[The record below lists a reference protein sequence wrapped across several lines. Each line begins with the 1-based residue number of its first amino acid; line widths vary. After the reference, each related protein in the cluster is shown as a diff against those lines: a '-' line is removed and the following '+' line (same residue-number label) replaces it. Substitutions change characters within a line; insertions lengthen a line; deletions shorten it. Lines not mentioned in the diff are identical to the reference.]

1 MKKKLIQVKDFADKM
16 DAIKRRVKN
25 AFSEE
30 GAEAAAAIR
39 DLIDEL
45 ENAEIEIDERELVA
59 RIEEVIRAFNG
70 RLDEEIPANVA
81 EEIANRI
88 KAMENTMPV
97 SDKLTPAVKN
107 QVAAAILRAKG
118 KEAVKDA
125 VNGVLVKNGITGLTF
140 NDTIDFAI
148 NDNWGDSD
156 ELFAALKKVN
166 FSKFFYTAQDF
177 NDPDVVAHG
186 WDKTSE
192 TEKEIQALT
201 VQGKTITT
209 QYIYKRQQVAFEDL
223 DDIEESGSTATF
235 LRWLDEELDRQ
246 IINAIIAVMLGNT
259 AVMLGNNADFTDIT
273 TIEPLVGTG
282 VTDVFRT
289 AVTVT
294 DHTAV
299 TFAEARAIAD
309 AVRTGIGAKWMVMT
323 QAQLTAIAKFKYT
336 SDSDDIFRSKDEV
349 AAMLGVDRIYVTD
362 KAIGVVCFVPSE
374 YWVKEKNAMQVSYPK
389 YEFNVMNYQRERNIG
404 GAVHGLKSVAFG
416 VGDMG

>member
-1 MKKKLIQVKDFADKM
+1 MKKKLISVKDFADKM
-16 DAIKRRVKN
+16 DAIKRKVKN

-45 ENAEIEIDERELVA
+45 ENAEIEIDERELASRV
-59 RIEEVIRAFNG
+59 EETIRAFNG
-70 RLDEEIPANVA
+70 RADEEVPANVA
-81 EEIANRI
+81 NALAKKFAEMQ
-88 KAMENTMPV
+88 KTMPV
-97 SDKLTPAVKN
+97 SDKLTPAIKN

-118 KEAVKDA
+118 REAVTDA
-125 VNGVLVKNGITGLTF
+125 VNAVLVKNGITGLTF

-156 ELFAALKKVN
+156 ELFSALKKVS

-186 WDKTSE
+186 WAKTSE
-192 TEKEIQALT
+192 TEKVIQQLT
-201 VQGKTITT
+201 TNGKKIDT
-209 QYIYKRQQVAFEDL
+209 QYIYKRQQIAFEDL

-246 IINAIIAVMLGNT
+246 IINAVIAVMLGDT
-259 AVMLGNNADFTDIT
+259 THFTDIT

-294 DHTAV
+294 DATAI
-299 TFAEARAIAD
+299 TFAEARSIAD

-323 QAQLTAIAKFKYT
+323 QAQLTALAKFKYA
-336 SDSDDIFRSKDEV
+336 SGGDDIFRSKEEV
-349 AAMLGVDRIYVTD
+349 AAMLGVDRIYVTY
-362 KAIGVVCFVPSE
+362 KATGVVCFIPSE
-374 YWVKEKNAMQVSYPK
+374 YWFKEKASLQVSYPR
-389 YEFNVMNYQRERNIG
+389 YENNVMNYQRERNCG

-416 VGDMG
+416 VEE

>member
-45 ENAEIEIDERELVA
+45 ENAEIEIDERELA
-59 RIEEVIRAFNG
+59 SRIEEVIRAYNG
-70 RLDEEIPANVA
+70 RADEEVPANVA
-81 EEIANRI
+81 NALAKKFAE
-88 KAMENTMPV
+88 MQNTMPV

-118 KEAVKDA
+118 REAVTDA
-125 VNGVLVKNGITGLTF
+125 VNAVMVKNGITGLTF

-177 NDPDVVAHG
+177 NNADVKAHG
-186 WDKTSE
+186 WTKTSE
-192 TEKEIQALT
+192 TEKVIQQLT
-201 VQGKTITT
+201 VNGKRIDT
-209 QYIYKRQQVAFEDL
+209 QYIYKRQQIAFEDL

-259 AVMLGNNADFTDIT
+259 TGFTDIT

-294 DHTAV
+294 NPAAI
-299 TFAEARAIAD
+299 TFTEARAIVD
-309 AVRTGIGAKWMVMT
+309 AVVAGRGAKWLVMSQT
-323 QAQLTAIAKFKYT
+323 QLTALAKFKYA
-336 SDSDDIFRSKDEV
+336 SGGDDIFRSKEEV

-362 KAIGVVCFVPSE
+362 KAIGIVCFIPEE
-374 YWVKEKNAMQVSYPK
+374 YWVKEKAALQVSYPK

-416 VGDMG
+416 VSA

>member
-1 MKKKLIQVKDFADKM
+1 MKKKLISVKDFADKM
-16 DAIKRRVKN
+16 DAIKRKVKN

-45 ENAEIEIDERELVA
+45 ENAEIEIDERELAA
-59 RIEEVIRAFNG
+59 RVEEVIRAYNG
-70 RLDEEIPANVA
+70 RADEEIPANVA
-81 EEIANRI
+81 NALAKKFAEMQ
-88 KAMENTMPV
+88 KTMPV
-97 SDKLTPAVKN
+97 SDQLTPAIKN

-118 KEAVKDA
+118 REAVTDA

-186 WDKTSE
+186 WEKTSE
-192 TEKEIQALT
+192 DEKVIQALT
-201 VQGKTITT
+201 VNGKKIDT
-209 QYIYKRQQVAFEDL
+209 QYIYKRQQIAFEDL

-246 IINAIIAVMLGNT
+246 IVNAIVAVMLGNT
-259 AVMLGNNADFTDIT
+259 TDFTDIT

-294 DHTAV
+294 DPTAI
-299 TFAEARAIAD
+299 TFAEARAIVD
-309 AVRTGIGAKWMVMT
+309 AVVAGRGAKWLVMNQT
-323 QAQLTAIAKFKYT
+323 QLTALAKFKYA
-336 SDSDDIFRSKDEV
+336 SGGDDIFRSKEEV
-349 AAMLGVDRIYVTD
+349 AAMLGVERIYVTD
-362 KAIGVVCFVPSE
+362 KATGVVCFIPSE
-374 YWVKEKNAMQVSYPK
+374 YWFKEKASLQVSYPH
-389 YEFNVMNYQRERNIG
+389 YENNVMNYQRERNCG

-416 VGDMG
+416 VEE

>member
-45 ENAEIEIDERELVA
+45 ENAEIEIDERELA
-59 RIEEVIRAFNG
+59 SRIEEVIRAYNG
-70 RLDEEIPANVA
+70 RADEEVPANVA
-81 EEIANRI
+81 NALAKKFAELQ
-88 KAMENTMPV
+88 NTMPV

-148 NDNWGDSD
+148 NDNWGNSD

-177 NDPDVVAHG
+177 NDADVVAHG
-186 WDKTSE
+186 WAKTSE

-201 VQGKTITT
+201 VNGKKIDT
-209 QYIYKRQQVAFEDL
+209 QYIYKRQQIAFEDL

-246 IINAIIAVMLGNT
+246 IINAVVAVMLGDT
-259 AVMLGNNADFTDIT
+259 THFTDIT

-282 VTDVFRT
+282 VTDAFRT
-289 AVTVT
+289 AVTVANPALLEIA
-294 DHTAV
+294 DV
-299 TFAEARAIAD
+299 RALAD
-309 AVRTGIGAKWMVMT
+309 AVIAGRGAKWLVMT
-323 QAQLTAIAKFKYT
+323 QAQLTHIAEFLYGTGGTT
-336 SDSDDIFRSKDEV
+336 SYRGKDEL
-349 AAMLGVDRIYVTD
+349 AAMLGVENIYVTD
-362 KAIGVVCFVPSE
+362 KAIGVVCFIPSE
-374 YWVKEKNAMQVSYPK
+374 YWVKEKAALQVSYPR
-389 YEFNVMNYQRERNIG
+389 YENNVMNYQRERNLG
-404 GAVHGLKSVAFG
+404 AAVHGLKSVAFA
-416 VGDMG
+416 VAE

>member
-1 MKKKLIQVKDFADKM
+1 MKKKLISVKDFADKM
-16 DAIKRRVKN
+16 DAIKRKVKN

-45 ENAEIEIDERELVA
+45 ENAEIEIDERELASRV
-59 RIEEVIRAFNG
+59 EETIRAFNG
-70 RLDEEIPANVA
+70 RADEEVPANVA
-81 EEIANRI
+81 NALARKFAEMQ
-88 KAMENTMPV
+88 KTMPV

-118 KEAVKDA
+118 KEAIKDA

-140 NDTIDFAI
+140 NETIDFAI

-166 FSKFFYTAQDF
+166 FSKFFYTEQDF
-177 NDPDVVAHG
+177 NNADVKAHG
-186 WDKTSE
+186 WTKTSE
-192 TEKEIQALT
+192 TEKEIQQLT

-209 QYIYKRQQVAFEDL
+209 QYIYKRQQIAFEDL

-246 IINAIIAVMLGNT
+246 IINAIVSVL
-259 AVMLGNNADFTDIT
+259 LGNNTDFNDIT
-273 TIEPLVGTG
+273 TIESLPGAGT
-282 VTDVFRT
+282 TDAFRT
-289 AVTVT
+289 AVTVANP
-294 DHTAV
+294 TAV
-299 TFAEARAIAD
+299 TFAEARSIVD
-309 AVRTGIGAKWMVMT
+309 AVVAGRGAKWLVMS
-323 QAQLTAIAKFKYT
+323 QAQLTALAKFKYAEGG
-336 SDSDDIFRSKDEV
+336 DDIFRSKEEV
-349 AAMLGVDRIYVTD
+349 AAMLGVERIYVTD
-362 KAIGVVCFVPSE
+362 KAIGVVCFIPEE

-416 VGDMG
+416 VLANH

>member
-118 KEAVKDA
+118 REGVKDA
-125 VNGVLVKNGITGLTF
+125 VNGVMVKNGITGLTF

-148 NDNWGDSD
+148 NDNWGNSD
-156 ELFAALKKVN
+156 ELFAAIKKVN
-166 FSKFFYTAQDF
+166 FSKFFYTEQDF
-177 NDPDVVAHG
+177 KNADVVAHG
-186 WDKTSE
+186 WVKTSE
-192 TEKEIQALT
+192 TEKEIQALV

-223 DDIEESGSTATF
+223 DDIEESGDTATF

-259 AVMLGNNADFTDIT
+259 TDFTDIT

-282 VTDVFRT
+282 VTDAFRT

-294 DHTAV
+294 NPAAI
-299 TFAEARAIAD
+299 TFTEARSIVD
-309 AVRTGIGAKWMVMT
+309 AVVAGRGAKWLVMT
-323 QAQLTAIAKFKYT
+323 QAQLTALAKFKYA
-336 SDSDDIFRSKDEV
+336 SGGDDIFRSKEEV

-362 KAIGVVCFVPSE
+362 KAIGVVCFIPEE
-374 YWVKEKNAMQVSYPK
+374 YWFKEKASMQVSYPK
-389 YEFNVMNYQRERNIG
+389 YEFNAMNYQRERNCG
-404 GAVHGLKSVAFG
+404 AAVHGLKSVAFG
-416 VGDMG
+416 VSA

>member
-88 KAMENTMPV
+88 KAMENTLPV

-118 KEAVKDA
+118 REGIKDA
-125 VNGVLVKNGITGLTF
+125 VNGVMVKNGITGLTF

-148 NDNWGDSD
+148 NDNWGNSD
-156 ELFAALKKVN
+156 ELFAAIKKVN
-166 FSKFFYTAQDF
+166 FSKFFYTEQDF
-177 NDPDVVAHG
+177 NDADVVAHG
-186 WDKTSE
+186 WAKTSE
-192 TEKEIQALT
+192 TEKEIQAL
-201 VQGKTITT
+201 VAQGKTITT

-223 DDIEESGSTATF
+223 DDIEESGDTATF

-246 IINAIIAVMLGNT
+246 IVNAIIAVMLGNT
-259 AVMLGNNADFTDIT
+259 TDFTDIT
-273 TIEPLVGTG
+273 SIESLVGTG
-282 VTDVFRT
+282 VTDAFRT

-294 DHTAV
+294 NPAAI
-299 TFAEARAIAD
+299 TFTEARSIVD
-309 AVRTGIGAKWMVMT
+309 SVRTGIGAKWLVLT
-323 QAQLTAIAKFKYT
+323 QAQLTALAKFKYA
-336 SDSDDIFRSKDEV
+336 SGGDDIFRSKEEV

-362 KAIGVVCFVPSE
+362 KAIGVVCFIPSE
-374 YWVKEKNAMQVSYPK
+374 YWFKEKASMQVSYPK
-389 YEFNVMNYQRERNIG
+389 YEFNAMNYQRERNCG
-404 GAVHGLKSVAFG
+404 AAVHGLKSVAFG
-416 VGDMG
+416 VSA

>member
-1 MKKKLIQVKDFADKM
+1 MKKKLISVKDFADKM
-16 DAIKRRVKN
+16 DAIKRKVKN

-45 ENAEIEIDERELVA
+45 ENAEIEIDERELASRV
-59 RIEEVIRAFNG
+59 EEVIRAFNG
-70 RLDEEIPANVA
+70 RADEEVPANVA
-81 EEIANRI
+81 NALAKKFAEMQ
-88 KAMENTMPV
+88 KTMPV
-97 SDKLTPAVKN
+97 SNQLTPAIKN

-118 KEAVKDA
+118 REAVTDA

-166 FSKFFYTAQDF
+166 FSKFFYTEQDF
-177 NDPDVVAHG
+177 GNSDVIAHG
-186 WDKTSE
+186 WNKTSE
-192 TEKEIQALT
+192 NEKVIQQLT
-201 VQGKTITT
+201 VNGKTITT
-209 QYIYKRQQVAFEDL
+209 QYIYKRQQIAFEDL

-246 IINAIIAVMLGNT
+246 IINAIINVMLGNS
-259 AVMLGNNADFTDIT
+259 AGINDIT
-273 TIEPLVGTG
+273 SIENLYGTG

-294 DHTAV
+294 DLTAV
-299 TFAEARAIAD
+299 TFTEARAIAD

-323 QAQLTAIAKFKYT
+323 QAQLTSIAAFVYASGGDT
-336 SDSDDIFRSKDEV
+336 IYRSKEEV

-374 YWVKEKNAMQVSYPK
+374 YWVKEKAALQVSYPK

-404 GAVHGLKSVAFG
+404 GAIHGLKSVAFG
-416 VGDMG
+416 VEE